1 MRFSK
6 CFPKKIQRLSLSSV
20 QRLNHFQR
28 SSLSCV
34 QQSASLFLAHIE
46 CCCQTQTPLRAERE
60 RGGALYK
67 RKVSTTGQLNFT
79 DGDATVPSP
88 LNTVP
93 PIIRWKV
100 ANCYTLTLECTILI
114 TDYTYSLWSKRWIW
128 GDFGES
134 FEKYVPLLP
143 YRCQPLQD
151 SATFQINLATKNKLG
166 HQR

>member
-60 RGGALYK
+60 RGGSLQKESINNGSTQLHRWRCHCTITFKHCATNYSMKSGKLLHFNTWVYNFNNWLHLFPVVETVDLRRFW
-67 RKVSTTGQLNFT
+67 RKKSLVSRSTT
-79 DGDATVPSP
+79 
-88 LNTVP
+88 
-93 PIIRWKV
+93 V
-100 ANCYTLTLECTILI
+100 AI
-114 TDYTYSLWSKRWIW
+114 
-128 GDFGES
+128 
-134 FEKYVPLLP
+134 
-143 YRCQPLQD
+143 
-151 SATFQINLATKNKLG
+151 
-166 HQR
+166 